1 MIKRI
6 AAISFILFV
15 NIILLAHAVI
25 PHHHH
30 HGEFCIANQCQ
41 NDFETDKY
49 KVAEHKHKNNG
60 NSEHQFCV
68 LKQVVVVPQKI
79 FKSAYNF
86 PDDQNQS
93 HLSHFLFLNS
103 CSVIKCFASVSSTY
117 RIDTAFYH
125 SLFVVTGLGLRAP
138 PAV

>member
-6 AAISFILFV
+6 TAIPFLLFV
-15 NIILLAHAVI
+15 SIILLAHAVI

-30 HGEFCIANQCQ
+30 HGEFCMDNQCQ
-41 NDFETDKY
+41 TDIETQTNN
-49 KVAEHKHKNNG
+49 VGEHNHKNNG

-86 PDDQNQS
+86 YDDQNQS
-93 HLSHFLFLNS
+93 HLSQFLFFNS
-103 CSVIKCFASVSSTY
+103 NCDLKSFASVTSVY
-117 RIDTAFYH
+117 RNYKTFYH
-125 SLFVVTGLGLRAP
+125 SLFVTTGLGLRAP
-138 PAV
+138 PSA

>member
-6 AAISFILFV
+6 TAVSFILFV

-41 NDFETDKY
+41 NDCDSNKNNI
-49 KVAEHKHKNNG
+49 ADHNHKSNG
-60 NSEHQFCV
+60 NSDNQFCV

-79 FKSAYNF
+79 LKSTYNF
-86 PDDQNQS
+86 DDDQNHS
-93 HLSHFLFLNS
+93 HLSQFLFFNS
-103 CSVIKCFASVSSTY
+103 GCDLKCYASVTSVY
-117 RIDTAFYH
+117 RNDKVFYH
-125 SLFVVTGLGLRAP
+125 SLFLIAGLGLRAP
-138 PAV
+138 PSA